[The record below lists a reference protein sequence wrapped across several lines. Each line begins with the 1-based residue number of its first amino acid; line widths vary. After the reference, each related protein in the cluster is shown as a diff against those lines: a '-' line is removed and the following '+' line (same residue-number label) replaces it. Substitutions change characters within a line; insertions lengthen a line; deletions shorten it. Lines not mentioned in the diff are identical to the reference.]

1 MCEREIYNSK
11 WSESARE
18 SGGEIDR
25 QIKCE
30 TAYNRVGTGWWV
42 RAHSHIHSRLVNDVT
57 FTIRGPTG
65 RKESGTWH
73 TSLALLYCFY
83 HMSTMHLK
91 SSLVWLNMSWFQIQ
105 SINQSINL
113 RNGSGVAQHTFYE
126 ILPMHQHLLPRRALR
141 ISGQH
146 CYETRF
152 ADSFSHTF
160 TRIQEA
166 ELKIPLPESRC
177 TTLLY
182 VENKVYRFQLP

>member
-11 WSESARE
+11 WRESARE

-91 SSLVWLNMSWFQIQ
+91 CSLVWLNMSWFQIQ
-105 SINQSINL
+105 SINQPKERVRS
-113 RNGSGVAQHTFYE
+113 RTT
-126 ILPMHQHLLPRRALR
+126 HLLWDITHASTSVAKKSPAH
-141 ISGQH
+141 IW
-146 CYETRF
+146 
-152 ADSFSHTF
+152 
-160 TRIQEA
+160 
-166 ELKIPLPESRC
+166 P
-177 TTLLY
+177 TLLWDK
-182 VENKVYRFQLP
+182 VCRQFLTHIHENSRGRAKNSSPWK